1 MATEGG
7 LNQEAIGALT
17 GFPVFGYD
25 TVVGD
30 TNFFNTM
37 LAAYSNQYILA
48 ATTGAGSDSTNNICN
63 IANGH
68 AYSILAVFN
77 ITATNGTLL
86 PVFNKDLEDV
96 PGTLGPNGKP
106 QQKIKDSFWESTP
119 LVFEDTPSPIEKPLI
134 VQADGKTIY
143 DSKTAVISE
152 TV

>member
-48 ATTGAGSDSTNNICN
+48 ATTG
-63 IANGH
+63 
-68 AYSILAVFN
+68 
-77 ITATNGTLL
+77 
-86 PVFNKDLEDV
+86 
-96 PGTLGPNGKP
+96 
-106 QQKIKDSFWESTP
+106 
-119 LVFEDTPSPIEKPLI
+119 
-134 VQADGKTIY
+134 
-143 DSKTAVISE
+143 
-152 TV
+152 